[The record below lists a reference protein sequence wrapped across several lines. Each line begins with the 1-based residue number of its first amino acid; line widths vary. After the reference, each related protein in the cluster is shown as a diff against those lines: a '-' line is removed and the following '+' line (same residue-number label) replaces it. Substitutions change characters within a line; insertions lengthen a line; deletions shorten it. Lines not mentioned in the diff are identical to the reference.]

1 MRASLTRLAGLGGV
15 IGGFALAASYLAHP
29 SSASPETVASA
40 AWIWI
45 HVGFM
50 ISLVAGVF
58 LLTALFSIYQSHS
71 GTFAGAV
78 GYVLST
84 ISLMFVFGLD
94 YSEIFI
100 FPVLAVEYPEV
111 VERYGDGTSMPS
123 VAFAFPLTG
132 LAFLVGFVLFSYE
145 LLRKSSVDPYSAI
158 VTIIGTIVFAA
169 GLSGVLPMLVVRI
182 GSVIFGLGL
191 VMLGIGLMRGG

>member
-1 MRASLTRLAGLGGV
+1 
-15 IGGFALAASYLAHP
+15 
-29 SSASPETVASA
+29 
-40 AWIWI
+40 
-45 HVGFM
+45 M

-191 VMLGIGLMRGG
+191 VMLGIGLMRGGQAPPSITPGK